1 MTDTCIHTLTHIY
14 TYNEELHHA
23 LGSVLKRQH
32 LEMHTRTQRHWCVLR
47 KSSCWFL
54 EGNTSEE
61 PGVSYTEMGAI
72 NLPPQGCIWI
82 PLQKSSFSHF
92 ESQATCLYWV
102 CCDWCQWV
110 KWLRVRWKGSLMVG
124 DLQIIYPT
132 VLLPSV
138 VHSLVA
144 LYSSMF
150 LGNIVVG
157 FVSPL
162 SK

>member
-1 MTDTCIHTLTHIY
+1 
-14 TYNEELHHA
+14 
-23 LGSVLKRQH
+23 
-32 LEMHTRTQRHWCVLR
+32 
-47 KSSCWFL
+47 
-54 EGNTSEE
+54 
-61 PGVSYTEMGAI
+61 
-72 NLPPQGCIWI
+72 
-82 PLQKSSFSHF
+82 
-92 ESQATCLYWV
+92 
-102 CCDWCQWV
+102 
-110 KWLRVRWKGSLMVG
+110 MVG